1 MKKYISL
8 EHTIKQVV
16 AEQNYKKPVAE
27 AISPVDYDKPKEVPQ
42 AFFKPVHIQP
52 RKGEAQIP
60 AGGPVRS
67 RRNVEKEKSSE
78 TMHPDIKEEE
88 QIDEY
93 AGIIIKGATKIPKV
107 APQLADDAVSLL
119 KNLFKSPAA
128 PKNLPTISPTA
139 PGVPAPAPAP
149 TVPAPAAPAPAP
161 APVIAGPRTGT
172 QQVPSTTPRSS
183 PNSRLQKNTRTGN
196 RRRLPD
202 VDIPAGAG
210 LTPATLPNNL
220 KLGHKNPVFKHK
232 AKARIH
238 HEEAEIDRKL
248 ISNVGRPN
256 EKRDEIVGRPDS
268 PRSKYT
274 KQAEIVRKIIEDK
287 KLIIK
292 SNKEKNLGK
301 NPLVDTEPKLKRVE
315 LDQGSEK

>member
-8 EHTIKQVV
+8 EHTIKKVV
-16 AEQNYKKPVAE
+16 AEQNYKKPVDE
-27 AISPVDYDKPKEVPQ
+27 AISPVDYDKPKEIPQ

-60 AGGPVRS
+60 VSGPVRS

-88 QIDEY
+88 NLSFNPNARTLTIPLKDKDKDKDQSSGTSTDTNRKVGQYVDAAKTILKDPVLGTIATMTGV
-93 AGIIIKGATKIPKV
+93 AGITKSAVKLF
-107 APQLADDAVSLL
+107 AKSRAKQLGGKL
-119 KNLFKSPAA
+119 AA
-128 PKNLPTISPTA
+128 
-139 PGVPAPAPAP
+139 
-149 TVPAPAAPAPAP
+149 
-161 APVIAGPRTGT
+161 
-172 QQVPSTTPRSS
+172 
-183 PNSRLQKNTRTGN
+183 
-196 RRRLPD
+196 
-202 VDIPAGAG
+202 AGAG
-210 LTPATLPNNL
+210 AAAGLAAGSNDVSSPTSLPNNV
-220 KLGHKNPVFKHK
+220 KLGDKPPRVISK

-301 NPLVDTEPKLKRVE
+301 NPLVDTEPNLKRVE